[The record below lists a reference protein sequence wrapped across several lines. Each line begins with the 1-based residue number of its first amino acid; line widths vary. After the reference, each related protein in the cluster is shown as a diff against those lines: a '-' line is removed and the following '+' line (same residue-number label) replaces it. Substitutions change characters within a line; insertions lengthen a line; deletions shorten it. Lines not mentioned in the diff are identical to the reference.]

1 MQTFKKELLT
11 VFPKSSFLNVRL
23 GSEYILQE
31 IVDLKFSKI
40 TKKITAKLLTAF
52 YLLIGLVISIFFWFG
67 DRLKLGVRSYSK
79 KRVIRKPRS
88 RSGKPRTKQFVYH
101 YTKLLSVNPQFPA
114 DSVKFIE
121 KIVNGK
127 LHFLCSISIF
137 SLFLTLFII
146 LVTMKNNSWTNNMN
160 A

>member
-40 TKKITAKLLTAF
+40 TKKITAKFLAAF
-52 YLLIGLVISIFFWFG
+52 FSNNFRSTDLFLFYQLIGLVVFIFFWFG

-79 KRVIRKPRS
+79 KRVIRK
-88 RSGKPRTKQFVYH
+88 SGSEKPRTKQFVYH
-101 YTKLLSVNPQFPA
+101 YTKHFVSKSAVSCGFGQIYWKNP
-114 DSVKFIE
+114 
-121 KIVNGK
+121 
-127 LHFLCSISIF
+127 
-137 SLFLTLFII
+137 
-146 LVTMKNNSWTNNMN
+146 
-160 A
+160 